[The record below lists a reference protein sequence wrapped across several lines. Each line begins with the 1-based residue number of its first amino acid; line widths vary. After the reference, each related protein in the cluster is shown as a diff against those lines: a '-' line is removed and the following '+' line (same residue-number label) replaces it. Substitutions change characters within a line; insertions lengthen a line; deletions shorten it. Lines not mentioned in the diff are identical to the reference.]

1 MKIIVLSLGLLSLG
15 VALAFLMVINL
26 LKPSFALS
34 FLAYAASLAGLA
46 LGVSATVQ
54 RGSFRG
60 RGRD

>member
-26 LKPSFALS
+26 LKPTFTLS
-34 FLAYAASLAGLA
+34 FLAYAASLTGLA

-54 RGSFRG
+54 HGSFRR

>member
-1 MKIIVLSLGLLSLG
+1 MKMIALSLGLLSLG

-26 LKPSFALS
+26 LTPSFTLS
-34 FLAYAASLAGLA
+34 FLAYAASLTGLA

-54 RGSFRG
+54 HSSFRG

>member
-1 MKIIVLSLGLLSLG
+1 MKIILLSLGLLSLG

-34 FLAYAASLAGLA
+34 FLAYAASLTGLA

-54 RGSFRG
+54 HGGFRW

>member
-1 MKIIVLSLGLLSLG
+1 MKMIALSLGLLSLG

-26 LKPSFALS
+26 LTPSFTLS
-34 FLAYAASLAGLA
+34 FLAYAASLTGLA

-54 RGSFRG
+54 HSSIRG